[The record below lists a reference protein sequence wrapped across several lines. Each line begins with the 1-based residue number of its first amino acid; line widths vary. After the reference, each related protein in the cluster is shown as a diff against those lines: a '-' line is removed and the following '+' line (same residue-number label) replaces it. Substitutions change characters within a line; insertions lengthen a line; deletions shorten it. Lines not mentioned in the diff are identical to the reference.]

1 DLSMAGHPNVFV
13 VGDAAVVTDAKSG
26 RPFPQLGSVAKQA
39 GQAAGQNIAA
49 LVAGRPSRPFRYFDR
64 GTMATIGR
72 GAAVVE
78 LPWGRPLAGFM
89 AWRAWLF
96 VQVALRAGGLERSLT
111 IRDWVWNLLPRRRG
125 KRILID

>member
-1 DLSMAGHPNVFV
+1 MD
-13 VGDAAVVTDAKSG
+13 TKSG

-78 LPWGRPLAGFM
+78 LPWGMTMTGFV
-89 AWRAWLF
+89 AWLSWLF
-96 VQVALRAGGLERSLT
+96 VHVALLAGGLERSLT
-111 IRDWVWNLLPRRRG
+111 IRDWVWNLLTRRRG
-125 KRILID
+125 KRILIE